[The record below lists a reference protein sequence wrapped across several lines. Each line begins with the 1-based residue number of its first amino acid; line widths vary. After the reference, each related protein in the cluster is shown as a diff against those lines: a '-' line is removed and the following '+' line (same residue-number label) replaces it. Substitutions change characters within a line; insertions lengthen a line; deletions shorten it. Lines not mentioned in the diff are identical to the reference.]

1 MSQPV
6 AFVTGCSSGIGR
18 ALADAFQRAGYRVWA
33 SARKEDGVRALA
45 EAGFQAV
52 QLDVNDAAA
61 LARLAEEL
69 GVEAAGL
76 DVLVNNAGYGA
87 MGPLLDGGVEAMR
100 RQFETN
106 VFAVVGVTRA
116 LFPLLRRKSGLV
128 VNVGSVSGVL
138 VTPFAGA
145 YCASKAAVHALSD
158 ALRLE
163 LAPFGVEVLEVQP
176 GAIASNFG
184 ASASREMD
192 SVVDERSPWW
202 PLRRQIQARRG
213 IPGQSHVRRRLRP
226 PVARRR
232 AAPSAPAA
240 GAHRQW
246 QPGPAGAGPLA
257 TARPAGAAAE
267 EALRSR
273 HAPLKPPGD
282 TAMGDRLAVPIRYY
296 ALAGI
301 AAAILLNVLLRGVVR
316 FGGLPASLL
325 IAALVAGGLAWW
337 FARAQRRWPTWGERL
352 RLVALYGGVLG
363 VLYLLLVGLASLK
376 GDPSPAALLI
386 VVLHYLCYPALL
398 LVFFSGR
405 VYGFFLR

>member
-18 ALADAFQRAGYRVWA
+18 ALADAFQRAGYRVLA
-33 SARKEDGVRALA
+33 SARKEDDVRALA

-69 GVEAAGL
+69 EVEAAGL

-192 SVVDERSPWW
+192 SVVDERSPWR
-202 PLRRQIQARRG
+202 PLRRQIQARAAASQDNPTSAEDFAR
-213 IPGQSHVRRRLRP
+213 QLLAAVQRRPRP
-226 PVARRR
+226 PLVRIGNGSR
-232 AAPSAPAA
+232 ALP
-240 GAHRQW
+240 
-246 QPGPAGAGPLA
+246 
-257 TARPAGAAAE
+257 
-267 EALRSR
+267 
-273 HAPLKPPGD
+273 
-282 TAMGDRLAVPIRYY
+282 
-296 ALAGI
+296 ALARWLPRG
-301 AAAILLNVLLRGVVR
+301 LLERLLKKR
-316 FGGLPASLL
+316 FGLD
-325 IAALVAGGLAWW
+325 
-337 FARAQRRWPTWGERL
+337 TRL
-352 RLVALYGGVLG
+352 
-363 VLYLLLVGLASLK
+363 
-376 GDPSPAALLI
+376 
-386 VVLHYLCYPALL
+386 
-398 LVFFSGR
+398 
-405 VYGFFLR
+405 